1 MKEYMRFPVAIDL
14 KTRDDLQTFLT
25 LSQRGDRAI
34 YHLGYLAIDMAKM
47 PVLRDLDMAIKEA
60 LVDGRVELSQR
71 RIDQFMY
78 EYRVVKL

>member
-47 PVLRDLDMAIKEA
+47 PVLRDLDMAIKEDRKSTRLNSSHKTVSRMPSSA
-60 LVDGRVELSQR
+60 
-71 RIDQFMY
+71 
-78 EYRVVKL
+78 